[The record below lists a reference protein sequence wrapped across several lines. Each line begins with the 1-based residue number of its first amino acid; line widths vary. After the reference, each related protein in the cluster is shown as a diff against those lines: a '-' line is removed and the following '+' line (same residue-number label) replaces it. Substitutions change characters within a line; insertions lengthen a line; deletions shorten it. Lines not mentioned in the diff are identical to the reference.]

1 MGILSKLRGSKDRE
15 KSKLRYQSE
24 EVRKQNTASK
34 TAKAKK
40 DVARAKAAARE
51 RAAKLKRR
59 AVEEAKAEAERDRS
73 SKRTAGNVEAPQT
86 TKEVFR
92 LAGDAAQLRSPVDA
106 TLDPSPNGPAME
118 GFASSVSNPSNSS
131 DGSGSSSGGV
141 GIDPSFVTGETEP
154 FADSNGSGDGDDVD
168 ENPLEFSDDFLGGGS
183 F

>member
-40 DVARAKAAARE
+40 DVRRAKAAARE

-59 AVEEAKAEAERDRS
+59 AVEEARAEADRDRS
-73 SKRTAGNVEAPQT
+73 SKRTAGNVEAPET

-118 GFASSVSNPSNSS
+118 GFASSVSNSSGRSSS
-131 DGSGSSSGGV
+131 DGGGAGMDPEFVSGGAN
-141 GIDPSFVTGETEP
+141 
-154 FADSNGSGDGDDVD
+154 FADSNGEGDGDEVS
-168 ENPLEFSDDFLGGGS
+168 ENPLEFSDDFLSGGS
-183 F
+183 I

>member
-24 EVRKQNTASK
+24 EVRKKNTASK

-40 DVARAKAAARE
+40 DVRRAKAAARE

-59 AVEEAKAEAERDRS
+59 AVEEARAEAERDRS
-73 SKRTAGNVEAPQT
+73 SKRTAGNVEAPET

-131 DGSGSSSGGV
+131 NTASDSGAGLDAEFVSGGAN
-141 GIDPSFVTGETEP
+141 
-154 FADSNGSGDGDDVD
+154 FADSNGAGDGDDVS
-168 ENPLEFSDDFLGGGS
+168 ENPLEFSDDFLTGGS
-183 F
+183 I